1 MRWVF
6 ENIQILFVIAGAIAV
21 WLVKARRLQELR
33 KEAKAELGREPTAD
47 EIAERTRRIQE
58 EIRRK
63 IVERQ
68 GGPAATEEEV
78 ENETLY
84 PSPPV
89 VRRTATS
96 VPPPLPPTV
105 VSIETAPGAAAMDR
119 ALAEQRRISEQLARL
134 EARQKIADVA
144 MAAAAGSSHGA
155 TEAAFA
161 IAPAAAVAAG
171 NRRTRLLDDL
181 RERDSLRRAIV
192 LREILGPAKWQ
203 Q

>member
-68 GGPAATEEEV
+68 GGPPATE
-78 ENETLY
+78 
-84 PSPPV
+84 
-89 VRRTATS
+89 
-96 VPPPLPPTV
+96 
-105 VSIETAPGAAAMDR
+105 
-119 ALAEQRRISEQLARL
+119 
-134 EARQKIADVA
+134 
-144 MAAAAGSSHGA
+144 
-155 TEAAFA
+155 
-161 IAPAAAVAAG
+161 
-171 NRRTRLLDDL
+171 
-181 RERDSLRRAIV
+181 
-192 LREILGPAKWQ
+192 
-203 Q
+203 

>member
-68 GGPAATEEEV
+68 GGPPATEEEV